1 MALQLFSDGMLVDFG
16 SSGSSD
22 SSDSSNIFDSSGSCG
37 SDSIGSSSS
46 NAFSSVDSIKFF
58 DDSGG
63 STAPTPLE
71 PPSSK
76 RAQCAETLSLQS
88 SDDDDSD
95 DAEGEWAEG
104 EWSRTIWQH
113 VRIRPRCMPWRCA
126 LTDRINLVRFSPL
139 RRC

>member
-1 MALQLFSDGMLVDFG
+1 MFSDGMLVDFG

-88 SDDDDSD
+88 SDDGRGRVVTDDMAARADPPSLH
-95 DAEGEWAEG
+95 ALAL
-104 EWSRTIWQH
+104 
-113 VRIRPRCMPWRCA
+113 RPHR
-126 LTDRINLVRFSPL
+126 SH
-139 RRC
+139 